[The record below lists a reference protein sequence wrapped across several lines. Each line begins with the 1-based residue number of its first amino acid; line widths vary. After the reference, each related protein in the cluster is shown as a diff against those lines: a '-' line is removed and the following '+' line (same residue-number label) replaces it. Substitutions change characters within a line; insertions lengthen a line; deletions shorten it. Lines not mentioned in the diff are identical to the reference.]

1 MGRMGVFS
9 RGPVAAREQ
18 VLDSIGW
25 RLLCRHYPRLVFV
38 PWFQDPGQHF
48 LSCMGVPLF

>member
-1 MGRMGVFS
+1 MGRVGVFS
-9 RGPVAAREQ
+9 RGPVAARER

-25 RLLCRHYPRLVFV
+25 RLLCRHCPRLVFV

-48 LSCMGVPLF
+48 LSCMGMPLF